1 MYGQRIK
8 QLRITHKLTQDEL
21 AEELSVSP
29 KTIGSW
35 EREERKPSI
44 DVIRTMAKL
53 FSVTTDY
60 LLGTDNGINHK
71 SNKDETHTIAAH
83 LDKDLSDKDK
93 QEIMSFIDY
102 IKHRDHSSDSD
113 K

>member
-1 MYGQRIK
+1 MNKSLPKKIIDLRERVDMK
-8 QLRITHKLTQDEL
+8 QAELARRLSIDKSAMSKIESGTRKVSSDEL
-21 AEELSVSP
+21 KKIAEIFDVS
-29 KTIGSW
+29 
-35 EREERKPSI
+35 
-44 DVIRTMAKL
+44 
-53 FSVTTDY
+53 TDY
-60 LLGTDNGINHK
+60 LLGTGK
-71 SNKDETHTIAAH
+71 KQTAQDETHTIAAH